1 MIEEAPTAPDLRT
14 LPGPRGGLKIATGFR
29 PQIYLQATREHGDV
43 VCINEERRVF
53 LISHPEHVK
62 QVLQDNQANY
72 RQNTRKKILMGGQS
86 LALSHGDA
94 WRQRRRLLQPVFHQ
108 QRLAMLAGHMT
119 GRTERMLAGWGERA
133 ARGGRVDVAEEM
145 IALSLD
151 LLIDNLLGDEAAHEG
166 GLRGAV
172 TTAFEYFNE
181 RNLRAGP
188 PLPVAIPT
196 LRNLR
201 LKRALARLAR
211 SVRETVER
219 RRATGKTGGEAG
231 GDLLS
236 MMLAAR
242 DEQSGEVLNDEQLKD
257 ELMMLLV
264 MGHMTTA
271 MALTWTFYLLARQ
284 PEAEEGIRSEMAAVL
299 GGRPAGFQDL
309 PRLSLTRMVIEESLR
324 IFPPSW
330 SFSRFVVADDE
341 IGGHLIPAGSV
352 VQISPYVTHR
362 RPDLWESPERF
373 DPGRFDP
380 AHAAE
385 RPRFAY
391 YPFGG
396 GTRSCIARDLV
407 MLEMPLVLTTVLA
420 AYHLRAVPGHPV
432 APLAG
437 ITLRPRAGMPMTLT
451 PPAALERPAK
461 TQTKAATLPGLLF
474 STATAPGRDGAAE
487 LRERVRRL
495 AVALERSG
503 IAPGERVAIFAENS
517 RDWRVA
523 DLAALTAGAVTV
535 PLLPDLPLD
544 EAVRLLGESGA
555 RLAFIGGSWRL
566 TDLLARRAELPG
578 LLHWVFLGGIG
589 EPDGEAPRGDGVST
603 LEELLA
609 TGGAAGTGQD
619 LATLAGRRLPE
630 EPATL
635 VFTPGTAGAPRPVL
649 LTHGNLAAA
658 VQSLAE
664 SLPVHAGEVAF
675 SCLPLALLSERALG
689 YLCLLRGATV
699 AYAGLPATPES
710 IAADLRQV
718 RPQIL
723 STTPATWK
731 HFLNG
736 VFAEVQQ
743 GSPAHRR
750 RFGWAVQVG
759 RASLPQRL
767 RGRRP
772 PGLAGAR
779 LALADRLVFAGIRER
794 LGGRLRLAVSG
805 GTRLPHGWIT
815 LLWAMGI
822 PVYEGYGL
830 AETVSAVT
838 FNTPGAVR
846 PGTAGHP
853 LPGVEIRIA
862 ADGEILVRGD
872 NVAPSAASA
881 AGWLATGDAGF
892 FDDAGMLILLGRK
905 EELFVDADGTTV
917 APGPL
922 AAILTSSHFVAHA
935 LVAGETGGHPAAL
948 LAPDF
953 TMLEALCRKRG
964 IPVGPVG
971 GRAALVAE
979 PQVREIYRREVDGFN
994 QKLAAHDRIRA
1005 WELVADEWSVA
1016 SGELTA
1022 AGTLRRP
1029 AVLAKYRAALDR
1041 LASLAK
1047 QKADGP

>member
-1 MIEEAPTAPDLRT
+1 M
-14 LPGPRGGLKIATGFR
+14 
-29 PQIYLQATREHGDV
+29 
-43 VCINEERRVF
+43 
-53 LISHPEHVK
+53 
-62 QVLQDNQANY
+62 
-72 RQNTRKKILMGGQS
+72 
-86 LALSHGDA
+86 
-94 WRQRRRLLQPVFHQ
+94 
-108 QRLAMLAGHMT
+108 
-119 GRTERMLAGWGERA
+119 A
-133 ARGGRVDVAEEM
+133 A
-145 IALSLD
+145 
-151 LLIDNLLGDEAAHEG
+151 
-166 GLRGAV
+166 
-172 TTAFEYFNE
+172 
-181 RNLRAGP
+181 
-188 PLPVAIPT
+188 
-196 LRNLR
+196 
-201 LKRALARLAR
+201 ALA
-211 SVRETVER
+211 
-219 RRATGKTGGEAG
+219 
-231 GDLLS
+231 
-236 MMLAAR
+236 
-242 DEQSGEVLNDEQLKD
+242 
-257 ELMMLLV
+257 
-264 MGHMTTA
+264 
-271 MALTWTFYLLARQ
+271 
-284 PEAEEGIRSEMAAVL
+284 
-299 GGRPAGFQDL
+299 GRPAGFQDL
-309 PRLSLTRMVIEESLR
+309 PRLAYTRMVIEESLR
-324 IFPPSW
+324 IYPPSW

-380 AHAAE
+380 AHAAD

-407 MLEMPLVLTTVLA
+407 MMEMPLVLTTVLA

-451 PPAALERPAK
+451 PPAAPERPAPP
-461 TQTKAATLPGLLF
+461 ATIPGLLF
-474 STATAPGRDGAAE
+474 PTAAAPGRDAD

-495 AVALERSG
+495 ATALERSG

-517 RDWRVA
+517 SDWRVA

-544 EAVRLLGESGA
+544 EAVRLLAESGA
-555 RLAFIGGSWRL
+555 KLGFVGGSRRLA
-566 TDLLARRAELPG
+566 DLLARRAELPG
-578 LLHWVFLGGIG
+578 LLRWVFLGGTG
-589 EPDGEAPRGDGVST
+589 KADGEAPRGDGVSS
-603 LEELLA
+603 LEEFLA
-609 TGGAAGTGQD
+609 SGAVAGTGKD
-619 LATLAGRRLPE
+619 LPALAELAGRRLPE

-635 VFTPGTAGAPRPVL
+635 VYTPGTAGAPRPVL

-664 SLPVHAGEVAF
+664 GLPVHAGEVAF
-675 SCLPLALLSERALG
+675 SSLPLALVGERTLG

-699 AYAGLPATPES
+699 ADAGSPATPES
-710 IAADLRQV
+710 IAADLRQA
-718 RPQIL
+718 RPHVL

-736 VFAEVQQ
+736 VFADVQE
-743 GSPAHRR
+743 GSPSRRR

-830 AETVSAVT
+830 AETASAVT
-838 FNTPGAVR
+838 QNTPGAVR
-846 PGTAGHP
+846 PGTAGPP
-853 LPGVEIRIA
+853 LPGVEVRIA

-872 NVAPSAASA
+872 NVAPSAAGIHGA
-881 AGWLATGDAGF
+881 AGGSGWLATGDAGF

-905 EELFVDADGTTV
+905 EEIFVDADGTTV

-922 AAILTSSHFVAHA
+922 AAILISSHFVAHA
-935 LVAGETGGHPAAL
+935 LVAGEPGGHPFAL

-971 GRAALVAE
+971 GRAELVAE
-979 PQVREIYRREVDGFN
+979 PRVREIYSREVDGFN
-994 QKLAAHDRIRA
+994 QKLAPHDRIRA
-1005 WELVADEWSVA
+1005 WELVADEWSIA

-1022 AGTLRRP
+1022 AGTVRRP
-1029 AVLAKYRAALDR
+1029 AVLAKYRATLDR
-1041 LASLAK
+1041 LASQAK
-1047 QKADGP
+1047 